1 MKYQTIDSLDDFSFT
16 EAAIFDVEYTS
27 SHLKLQL
34 ANVTIL
40 SSNEHNRDIMDMRTN
55 DLILT
60 FEQPIIHVIIEEG
73 YKVYDANEQLIEK
86 VPDKII
92 SETEYA
98 SMIQSLPES
107 SIYSIDILSKNH
119 CVINIDTSDNSAGYR
134 IELMFQHSIV
144 QWDRFLKKESI
155 SCMQ

>member
-1 MKYQTIDSLDDFSFT
+1 MKYQTVDSLEDFSFT
-16 EAAIFDVEYTS
+16 EAAIFDAEYTS

-60 FEQPIIHVIIEEG
+60 FESPMIHIIVKEG

-92 SETEYA
+92 SEAEYT
-98 SMIQSLPES
+98 SIIKSLSES

-119 CVINIDTSDNSAGYR
+119 CVINIDSSNDSTGYR

-144 QWDRFLKKESI
+144 QWDRFLNKESI
-155 SCMQ
+155 

>member
-1 MKYQTIDSLDDFSFT
+1 MKYQTIDSLDGFSFK

-55 DLILT
+55 DLFLT
-60 FEQPIIHVIIEEG
+60 FEKPMILLIIKEG
-73 YKVYDANEQLIEK
+73 YNVYDANEQLIEK

-92 SETEYA
+92 PETDYA

-107 SIYSIDILSKNH
+107 SIYSIDILSKDH
-119 CVINIDTSDNSAGYR
+119 CVINIDTSDNRASYR
-134 IELMFQHSIV
+134 IELTFQHSIV

-155 SCMQ
+155 